1 MTEMVLIQG
10 EQIAVNI
17 SNPETHIGDVVM
29 VHGFTG
35 CKEDFDYMVPYLL
48 KAGYRVIA
56 ADNRGAYQS
65 AHSLRTDA
73 YTIGSMARDVNE
85 LVGTLG
91 LDKPHLF
98 GHSLGGVIAQ
108 YAAASSPKNFES
120 LTIMCSGPSAMA
132 KPNVPANVVE
142 MVRGKNAQ
150 ESWDSEVYEMQKDHP
165 RFELMQK
172 RWLASDCRALESL
185 GKELNTF
192 TSVLPVIAESKLPAH
207 VIYGDRDDAWS
218 FEVQDQMAKDLSA
231 ERTIVKDAGHCPN
244 EDQPEVTVDA
254 MVKFWRSIS
263 A

>member
-10 EQIAVNI
+10 EPIAVNTYY
-17 SNPETHIGDVVM
+17 PETHIGDVLM

-35 CKEDFDYMVPYLL
+35 CKEDFDYMVPHLL
-48 KAGYRVIA
+48 KAGYRVVA

-65 AHSLRTDA
+65 AHSLRSDA
-73 YTIGSMARDVNE
+73 YTISSMARDVVE
-85 LVGTLG
+85 LVEKLE
-91 LDKPHLF
+91 LERPHLF

-108 YAAASSPKNFES
+108 FAAASSPATFES
-120 LTIMCSGPSAMA
+120 LTVMCSGPSAMT

-142 MVRGKNAQ
+142 MVRGKSAQ
-150 ESWDSEVYEMQKDHP
+150 ESWDSDVYEMQKNHP

-185 GKELNTF
+185 GKELNSF
-192 TSVLPVIAESKLPAH
+192 ASVLPMIAASKLPSH

-218 FEVQDQMAKDLSA
+218 FEVQDQMARDLSA
-231 ERTIVKDAGHCPN
+231 ELTVIKDAGHCPN
-244 EDQPEVTVDA
+244 EDQPEATVEA
-254 MVKFWRSIS
+254 MVKFWKSIE

>member
-10 EQIAVNI
+10 EPIAVNTYY
-17 SNPETHIGDVVM
+17 PETHIGDLLM

-65 AHSLRTDA
+65 AHSLRPDA
-73 YTIGSMARDVNE
+73 YTIASMARDVIE
-85 LVGTLG
+85 LTEKLE
-91 LDKPHLF
+91 LDTPHLF

-108 YAAASSPKNFES
+108 NAAAKSPQSFRS
-120 LTIMCSGPSAMA
+120 LTLMCTGPSAMP
-132 KPNVPANVVE
+132 KPNVPEQVVE

-150 ESWDSEVYEMQKDHP
+150 ESWDSDVYEMQRDHP
-165 RFELMQK
+165 RFKLMQR

-192 TSVLPVIAESKLPAH
+192 ETVVPLIAASKLPAH
-207 VIYGDRDDAWS
+207 VIYGERDDAWS
-218 FEVQDQMAKDLSA
+218 FEAQNQMAKDLSA
-231 ERTIVKDAGHCPN
+231 GLTIIEDAGHCPN
-244 EDQPEVTVDA
+244 EDQPEATVNA
-254 MVKFWRSIS
+254 MVNYWKRMSL
-263 A
+263 

>member
-1 MTEMVLIQG
+1 MVEMVLIQG

-17 SNPETHIGDVVM
+17 LTPETHIGDVVM

-35 CKEDFDYMVPYLL
+35 CKEDFDFMAPHLL

-65 AHSLRTDA
+65 AHSLRSDA
-73 YTIGSMARDVNE
+73 YTIDSMARDVNE
-85 LVGTLG
+85 LVEKFEI
-91 LDKPHLF
+91 DRPHLF

-108 YAAASSPKNFES
+108 YAAASSPKAFQS
-120 LTIMCSGPSAMA
+120 ITIMCSGPSAMA
-132 KPNVPANVVE
+132 KPNVPANVIE
-142 MVRGKNAQ
+142 MVRGKSAQ

-185 GKELNTF
+185 GRELNTF

-207 VIYGDRDDAWS
+207 VIYGDRDDAWPLAI
-218 FEVQDQMAKDLSA
+218 QNQMALDLSA
-231 ERTIVKDAGHCPN
+231 PVTVIKDAGHCPN
-244 EDQPEVTVDA
+244 EDQPEATVDA
-254 MVKFWRSIS
+254 MVKFWKSIS